1 MDVISRLEKEK
12 LVPVIKLDTPEQ
24 ALPLV
29 DALAKGG
36 ITVAEVTFRTDA
48 AAASI
53 KLIKENRPDILVGAG
68 TVLTL
73 EQLDA
78 AIDAGAEFIVSP
90 GFNPAI
96 VQACIDRNI
105 PITPGVTNPSQVEQ
119 AMHMGLKVLKFFPA
133 ELSGGIPML
142 KAFGSVYNARFMPTG
157 GLNVDNFTDYLALP
171 NVVACGGSWMVKGE
185 YIKEGQYD
193 TVTEL
198 SAAAKGRIK

>member
-12 LVPVIKLDTPEQ
+12 LVPVIKLDTPDQ

-48 AAASI
+48 AAESI
-53 KLIKENRPDILVGAG
+53 RLIRENRPEILVGAG

-73 EQLDA
+73 QQLDA
-78 AIDAGAEFIVSP
+78 AIDAGASFIVSP
-90 GFNPAI
+90 GFNPVI
-96 VQACIDRNI
+96 VQACIDKNI

-133 ELSGGIPML
+133 EISGGIPML
-142 KAFGSVYNARFMPTG
+142 KAFASVYNARFMPTG

-171 NVVACGGSWMVKGE
+171 NVIACGGSWMVKGE
-185 YIKEGQYD
+185 YITEGQFD
-193 TVTEL
+193 KVTEL
-198 SAAAKGRIK
+198 SAAAKARLK

>member
-1 MDVISRLEKEK
+1 MDVIARLEEEK
-12 LVPVIKLDTPEQ
+12 LVPVIKLETPDQ

-48 AAASI
+48 AAESI
-53 KLIKENRPDILVGAG
+53 KLIRENRPDILVGAG

-78 AIDAGAEFIVSP
+78 AEKAGASFIVSP
-90 GFNPAI
+90 GFNPEI
-96 VQACIDRNI
+96 VKACIKKGL

-119 AMHMGLKVLKFFPA
+119 AMHLGLKVLKFFPA
-133 ELSGGIPML
+133 EISGGIPML

-171 NVVACGGSWMVKGE
+171 NVVACGGSWMVKAD
-185 YIKEGQYD
+185 YIKNGQYD
-193 TVTEL
+193 KVTEL
-198 SAAAKGRIK
+198 SAAAKGRLK